1 MVVLVQA
8 PVMPAKGNAWNG
20 VCMTE
25 KEQKKRRI
33 RLCVAY
39 DGTNYCGWQIQENAV
54 TVEGMLTRAL
64 REWLK
69 EEIEIIG
76 ASRTDSGVHA
86 YGNIAVFDTNS
97 RIPAEKFAI
106 GLNHYLPEDIRVQK
120 SDEVEAD
127 YHPRHRNTEKTY
139 EYTIL
144 NTKIN
149 LPVYSRYSYHVY
161 HALDVEAMEA
171 AAQLIVGEHDFSAF
185 CSAGSQVR
193 SKVRTVYE
201 VSLHRQEAMG
211 CNGGEIIRIR
221 VRGNGFLYNMVRII
235 AGTLVEVGEGRRTP
249 KDVEQALSTGERKK
263 AGPTAP
269 PQGLVLVEIKE
280 VPEI

>member
-1 MVVLVQA
+1 M
-8 PVMPAKGNAWNG
+8 
-20 VCMTE
+20 
-25 KEQKKRRI
+25 RRI
-33 RLCVAY
+33 RLIVSY

-54 TVEGMLTRAL
+54 TVEGTLTDAL
-64 REWLK
+64 RKWLK
-69 EEIEIIG
+69 EDIEIIG

-120 SDEVEAD
+120 SDEVESD
-127 YHPRHRNTEKTY
+127 YHPRYRNTEKTY

-149 LPVYSRYSYHVY
+149 
-161 HALDVEAMEA
+161 
-171 AAQLIVGEHDFSAF
+171 Q
-185 CSAGSQVR
+185 
-193 SKVRTVYE
+193 K
-201 VSLHRQEAMG
+201 AMG
-211 CNGGEIIRIR
+211 CNGGEVIRIR

-235 AGTLVEVGEGRRTP
+235 AGTLVEVGEARRSLA
-249 KDVEQALSTGERKK
+249 DVKQALSTGERKK

-269 PQGLVLVEIKE
+269 PEGLVLVEIRE
-280 VPEI
+280 VP